1 MATLM
6 ERLKQLGIGGRPG
19 ERRLHSREEAM
30 RTKRLSS
37 VRGGDLSQLGK
48 KPLNVPDRKMRSR
61 FPITGTQAQAS
72 LEPPRPR
79 FTIPGTQALADIGL
93 FTQRDPN
100 PTVIPPIVSEQDMTN
115 VPVENIPERLTE
127 EEQMIE
133 NGRLAEEAMAREEM
147 LESRNEARSA
157 AFGDVM
163 QNVRDRY
170 NEFLNPLREA
180 NGRTTIYDAAVDG
193 LRRFDKGFQ
202 DIFDNKFN
210 VTDGA
215 AAILD
220 NAVLEKENQKKQY
233 EENLKQERDQ
243 QIKQQIFENSQQ
255 LTNDLIK
262 QQIDKSK
269 TQRASEDLINLENQ
283 LQEAIDQRDRTNRTN
298 YLLRNSGLFGQG
310 TPSPSFNNPMQPTM
324 SDTYAQ
330 PEYYSDPF
338 EIKRLYE

>member
-37 VRGGDLSQLGK
+37 IRGGETPTEE
-48 KPLNVPDRKMRSR
+48 PLNVPDREMRSR
-61 FPITGTQAQAS
+61 FPVTGTQAQAS

-79 FTIPGTQALADIGL
+79 FPIPGTQALANIGL

-100 PTVIPPIVSEQDMTN
+100 PTVLPPVVSEQDMTN
-115 VPVENIPERLTE
+115 VPVDNIPERLTE

-147 LESRNEARSA
+147 LEARNEARSA
-157 AFGDVM
+157 AFG
-163 QNVRDRY
+163 NIRDSI
-170 NEFLNPLREA
+170 LDPLREA
-180 NGRTTIYDAAVDG
+180 NNSTAIYDSAVNG
-193 LRRFDKGFQ
+193 LRRFDRGFQ

-220 NAVLEKENQKKQY
+220 DAVLEKENQKKQY
-233 EENLKQERDQ
+233 EENLRQERDQ
-243 QIKQQIFENSQQ
+243 QIKQEIFENSQR

-262 QQIDKSK
+262 NQIDKSK
-269 TQRASEDLINLENQ
+269 TQRASEDLMNLENQ
-283 LQEAIDQRDRTNRTN
+283 LQEAINQRDKTNF
-298 YLLRNSGLFGQG
+298 YLKHSGLFGQRRN
-310 TPSPSFNNPMQPTM
+310 SPSYTSVTPQSSFGP
-324 SDTYAQ
+324 SSTYAQ
-330 PEYYSDPF
+330 PEYYSGDPF

>member
-37 VRGGDLSQLGK
+37 IRGGETPTEE
-48 KPLNVPDRKMRSR
+48 PLNVPDREMRSR
-61 FPITGTQAQAS
+61 FPVTGTQAQAS

-79 FTIPGTQALADIGL
+79 FPIPGTQALANIGL

-100 PTVIPPIVSEQDMTN
+100 PTVLPPVVSEQDMTN
-115 VPVENIPERLTE
+115 VPVDNIPERLTE

-147 LESRNEARSA
+147 LEARNEARSA
-157 AFGDVM
+157 AFG
-163 QNVRDRY
+163 NIRDS
-170 NEFLNPLREA
+170 FLDPLREA
-180 NGRTTIYDAAVDG
+180 NNSTAIYDSAVNG
-193 LRRFDKGFQ
+193 LRRFDRGFQ

-220 NAVLEKENQKKQY
+220 DAVLEKENQKKQY
-233 EENLKQERDQ
+233 EENLRQERDQ
-243 QIKQQIFENSQQ
+243 QIKQEIFENSQR

-262 QQIDKSK
+262 NQIDKSK
-269 TQRASEDLINLENQ
+269 TQRASEDLMNLENQ
-283 LQEAIDQRDRTNRTN
+283 LQEAINQRDKTNF
-298 YLLRNSGLFGQG
+298 YLKHSGLFGQRRN
-310 TPSPSFNNPMQPTM
+310 SPSYTSVTPQSSFGP
-324 SDTYAQ
+324 SSTYAQ
-330 PEYYSDPF
+330 PEYYSGDPF

>member
-37 VRGGDLSQLGK
+37 IRGGETPTEE
-48 KPLNVPDRKMRSR
+48 PLNVPDREMRSR
-61 FPITGTQAQAS
+61 FPVTGTQAQAS

-79 FTIPGTQALADIGL
+79 FPIPGTQALANIGL

-100 PTVIPPIVSEQDMTN
+100 PTVLPPVVSEQDMTN
-115 VPVENIPERLTE
+115 VPVDNIPERLTE

-147 LESRNEARSA
+147 LEARNEARSA
-157 AFGDVM
+157 AFG
-163 QNVRDRY
+163 NIRDS
-170 NEFLNPLREA
+170 FLDPIREA
-180 NGRTTIYDAAVDG
+180 NQSTAIYDSLVSGAK
-193 LRRFDKGFQ
+193 RFDEGFQ

-220 NAVLEKENQKKQY
+220 DAVLEKENQKKQY
-233 EENLKQERDQ
+233 EENLRQERDQ
-243 QIKQQIFENSQQ
+243 QIKQEIFENSQR

-262 QQIDKSK
+262 NQIDKSK
-269 TQRASEDLINLENQ
+269 TQRASEDLMNLENQ
-283 LQEAIDQRDRTNRTN
+283 LQEAINQRDKTNF
-298 YLLRNSGLFGQG
+298 YLKHSGLFGQRRN
-310 TPSPSFNNPMQPTM
+310 SPSYTSVTPQSSFGP
-324 SDTYAQ
+324 SSTYAQ
-330 PEYYSDPF
+330 PEYYSGDPF